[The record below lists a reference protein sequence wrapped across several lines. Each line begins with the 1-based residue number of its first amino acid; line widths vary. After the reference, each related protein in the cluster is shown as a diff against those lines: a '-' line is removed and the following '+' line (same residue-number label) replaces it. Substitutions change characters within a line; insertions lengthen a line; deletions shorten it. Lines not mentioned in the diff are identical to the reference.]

1 MDKGYLLLEDG
12 ERFEGIL
19 IGDDDLSTGEVV
31 FNTSMTGYQEI
42 LTDPS
47 YAGQIMT
54 FCYPLIGNYG
64 VNHLDDESQNVHV
77 SGVIISDLCSKPNHY
92 ASFQT
97 FADYLKNE
105 GVPCLAGVDTRE
117 LVKKIRNN
125 GTMKGVITKN
135 PASFSSFN
143 DLSLFDTSL
152 VPQVSTNVV
161 KTYEGNGPHVAL
173 IDYGYKKSILNAL
186 LEEGC
191 KVTVMPY
198 CTTYLQICQYNPDGV
213 LLSNGPGDP
222 TALSKWLPEIKS
234 ITKKYPTLG
243 ICLGH
248 QLIALAYGA
257 NTDQLPFGHRGGNHP
272 IKEIETGKVWITSQN
287 HGYVVTEQSINDDE
301 FMITYK
307 NVNDQSIEGLKH
319 RKYPI
324 ESVQFHP
331 EAHPGPIDTYP
342 IFKQFLQNI
351 NQTGEMTYAYAKEYS

>member
-12 ERFEGIL
+12 DLFEGVWM
-19 IGDDDLSTGEVV
+19 GNDELSSGEVV

-64 VNHLDDESQNVHV
+64 VNHVDDESQNVHV
-77 SGVIISDLCSKPNHY
+77 SGVIISDLCDKPNHY

-97 FADYLKNE
+97 FEDYLKNE
-105 GVPCLAGVDTRE
+105 GIPCLASVDTRA

-135 PASFSSFN
+135 PDSFSSFE
-143 DLSLFDTSL
+143 DPTLFDTAL
-152 VPQVSTNVV
+152 VPQVSIKEVE
-161 KTYEGNGPHVAL
+161 TYEGTGPHIAL
-173 IDYGYKKSILNAL
+173 LDYGYKKSILKAL
-186 LEEGC
+186 LDEGC

-198 CTTYLQICQYNPDGV
+198 RTSYSQIRQYNPDGV

-222 TALSKWLPEIKS
+222 TALAEWLPEIKT
-234 ITKKYPTLG
+234 ITDKYPTLG

-257 NTDQLPFGHRGGNHP
+257 NTAQLPFGHRGGNHP

-287 HGYVVTEQSINDDE
+287 HGYFVTDQSIDDNE
-301 FMITYK
+301 FIITYK

-319 RKYPI
+319 RKLPI
-324 ESVQFHP
+324 ETVQFHP
-331 EAHPGPIDTYP
+331 EAHPGPIDTYA
-342 IFKQFLQNI
+342 IFNQFLQKI
-351 NQTGEMTYAYAKEYS
+351 KQTGDITYAIAEEY